1 MEIESGVESIPEDQV
16 ETIQRVQFALRSS
29 YDNTSF
35 YRPTSLKFGLRDIEN
50 FLNVAQAAG
59 LAIEAWMRSNKK
71 EWDEHLDF
79 TSVVD
84 NISMDIV
91 VAYGESLLRD
101 PENPEQSDKELKELV
116 NKSMAQELRTAQEGI
131 NNVG

>member
-1 MEIESGVESIPEDQV
+1 MNIESGVESIPEDQV

-35 YRPTSLKFGLRDIEN
+35 HRPTSLKFGLRDIEN
-50 FLNVAQAAG
+50 FLNVAQTAG

-91 VAYGESLLRD
+91 VTYGESLLREPD
-101 PENPEQSDKELKELV
+101 NYEESHADLRGLV
-116 NKSMAQELRTAQEGI
+116 NKSMDQELRTANELRLA
-131 NNVG
+131 

>member
-1 MEIESGVESIPEDQV
+1 
-16 ETIQRVQFALRSS
+16 
-29 YDNTSF
+29 
-35 YRPTSLKFGLRDIEN
+35 
-50 FLNVAQAAG
+50 
-59 LAIEAWMRSNKK
+59 
-71 EWDEHLDF
+71 
-79 TSVVD
+79 
-84 NISMDIV
+84 MDIV